1 MFHATF
7 LTNLRRQLVYNN
19 DRINHAFSEQDAL
32 QEVEMKRI
40 VRILV
45 LVAVT
50 LASIAVSSG
59 NDYMA
64 GNPAAGTALVG
75 DKIKVYCETTGSHY
89 KATID
94 YSAKKSR
101 LILMAVIDVH
111 GDGRRVYRSLVK
123 AGVGT
128 LHWSARKSRFK
139 RLARGCVAMHRTSGD
154 RATIASDCD
163 TF

>member
-1 MFHATF
+1 M
-7 LTNLRRQLVYNN
+7 N
-19 DRINHAFSEQDAL
+19 
-32 QEVEMKRI
+32 RI
-40 VRILV
+40 VSILV
-45 LVAVT
+45 LVAIVLT
-50 LASIAVSSG
+50 SIALSSG
-59 NDYMA
+59 NHYLA
-64 GNPAAGTALVG
+64 EGSTARTAMVG

-89 KATID
+89 KATIE

-101 LILMAVIDVH
+101 LILMAVVDIH

-128 LHWSARKSRFK
+128 LHWSARKSRFN